1 MISVLLTILMAGL
14 VLVGLAVRRRS
25 SPVAVGIIVLALAG
39 VWFAWRP
46 QDLTI
51 LALWLG
57 VGRGADLA
65 LYIGLSIS
73 FLAIAALVLQL
84 RHLQIRFTLLARE
97 FALLEAQL
105 RADRRRRA
113 P

>member
-1 MISVLLTILMAGL
+1 MISVLLTVLMAGL

-39 VWFAWRP
+39 VWFSWRP
-46 QDLTI
+46 QDLTM

-65 LYIGLSIS
+65 LYIGLSLC

-97 FALLEAQL
+97 FALMEAKLHAEQ
-105 RADRRRRA
+105 RRQG